1 MCNRDHETQ
10 HIIAL
15 QGDMFRLARR
25 DYALSYKRL
34 SLLSGIPDSTIESW
48 AKGVAMPLHG
58 FIALA
63 PHIPDDLLSM
73 VVEPAGSSSAR
84 SSRAA
89 TICTTSRRTA
99 PIIRRRWHGQ
109 RIPTAPAASLWCR
122 ASAAGCGTY
131 RDGWLPRRGRWRPN

>member
-73 VVEPAGSSSAR
+73 VVEPAGKFVGTFEPSGNDLHDLSTDCADYQAAMAR
-84 SSRAA
+84 A
-89 TICTTSRRTA
+89 THPNSPGGVAVVPSERGGLRDISRRMA
-99 PIIRRRWHGQ
+99 PKAR
-109 RIPTAPAASLWCR
+109 AVAA
-122 ASAAGCGTY
+122 
-131 RDGWLPRRGRWRPN
+131 